1 VNKKIRECLIDLDGE
16 CVNASVEEAIKL
28 GERATDVVLGPMSE
42 AMREI
47 GRLYEEGEYFIAELI
62 EAAEI
67 FKGVMKRLKPLLLEE
82 ARKGLGNSVERVK
95 IAIGTVKGDVHD
107 IGKSLV
113 AVMLQAAG
121 HEVLDLGVNV
131 SPEKFVEAVKEWG
144 AEVIGISALLTTT
157 ARNMKEVIEALKREG
172 LRDKVFVMVG
182 GAATDEE
189 FAKKVGADAW
199 GRNAVEA
206 VKIVN
211 DYVARR
217 RGRSDDKG

>member
-1 VNKKIRECLIDLDGE
+1 MIELDGD
-16 CVNASVEEAIKL
+16 CVNASVDGAIQL

-67 FKGVMKRLKPLLLEE
+67 FKGVMKRLNPLLLEE
-82 ARKGLGNSVERVK
+82 ARKGLSGSVDRVK

-131 SPEKFVEAVKEWG
+131 PPEKFVEAVRDWG

-157 ARNMKEVIEALKREG
+157 ARNMKDVIDALKREG
-172 LRDKVFVMVG
+172 LRDKVFVMIG

-189 FAKKVGADAW
+189 FARRVGADAW

-211 DYVARR
+211 EYVARR
-217 RGRSDDKG
+217 RGRING